1 MQPGCPLAGAAPAG
15 SVSHSAFSPSHKPL
29 LLPKR
34 QSSTSAT
41 PMQGLAL
48 LGRVD
53 ASPSSLGIDLHC
65 QKGFSKWFL
74 FVTLSWLFSPPPP
87 PPILETCGLMLR
99 FKSLSAEKCVM
110 ESGHPMNTLNRVR
123 DAFRA
128 WFCPPRGPVTV
139 VRLYLGPAR

>member
-1 MQPGCPLAGAAPAG
+1 MCSLAVLWQGQPRLGLSATLLFLPATNL
-15 SVSHSAFSPSHKPL
+15 SCFQRDSHPL
-29 LLPKR
+29 LPHRCKVWRFWAEWMPPPRPLELIYTVK
-34 QSSTSAT
+34 
-41 PMQGLAL
+41 
-48 LGRVD
+48 
-53 ASPSSLGIDLHC
+53 
-65 QKGFSKWFL
+65 KGFPNGFS
-74 FVTLSWLFSPPPP
+74 LSPCPGFS